1 MNVPNDLNPREAA
14 EALRT
19 LARALEAY
27 MVENGARLIDES
39 DPEMPMTISFGGYRY
54 ETTLGVIQDLDR
66 AYAETFER
74 NQKAACRRR
83 DRKAVGRLV

>member
-39 DPEMPMTISFGGYRY
+39 DPEMPMTISFGGYRVEY
-54 ETTLGVIQDLDR
+54 VHYPRYSAAKTLHRRLDGVLHNEWPD
-66 AYAETFER
+66 A
-74 NQKAACRRR
+74 
-83 DRKAVGRLV
+83 

>member
-1 MNVPNDLNPREAA
+1 MKTLPEAVAAFLGPLMA
-14 EALRT
+14 EYAQL
-19 LARALEAY
+19 
-27 MVENGARLIDES
+27 VECN
-39 DPEMPMTISFGGYRY
+39 DPETKVLLLIGTYGH
-54 ETTLGVIQDLDR
+54 ETTLGVIRDLDR